1 MTAQLHRC
9 YKCKRVERVEGGN
22 RAGLYC
28 CGTLMTFRW
37 IEGQYSPRT
46 KCDIRCT
53 SAKGHK
59 CNCQCGGKNHA
70 ADWSQIGMPLSEV
83 LAA

>member
-9 YKCKRVERVEGGN
+9 YKCKNVVRTEGFE
-22 RAGLYC
+22 AVYC
-28 CGTLMTFRW
+28 CGHLTTWQW
-37 IEGQYSPRT
+37 IDGRASGT

-53 SAKGHK
+53 SARGHK

-70 ADWSQIGMPLSEV
+70 ADWSQLGRPMNEV